1 MIHWVKTH
9 PKIDSQYILTLH
21 RISFRYS
28 EKNINKS
35 FEYYEKVSNLSDS
48 LNYTYG
54 KSLSQINL
62 GLLLFTS
69 ANYDA
74 SNSAYFRA
82 IEYAEAS
89 RAQRLKAVSLN
100 NIGENFRALND
111 FNKCRQYTRQAIE
124 INKQLQA
131 WRGVATNY
139 ELLQR
144 CDLKEGLYENA
155 KKNLMEGMPY
165 ALMSDDSYTLSLYY
179 IGFGKYSAVH
189 DQNDQ
194 ANYYFKRALAL
205 ANQQSDLRNKYQIYL
220 AKAEFLRGIPSGEKL
235 KLLDSAYN
243 LAKQTSYMEGIGYSA
258 ELLSSFY
265 DQKRNKDSAAQYFH
279 IYRSAYDSI
288 FSENNRRNVVIKEA
302 DWMIKRK
309 EIENKHLQELSQ
321 IQKRDIVFKNALLLA
336 SVFLLSLVTA
346 ISFFI
351 YKTFESKK
359 KRERS
364 ALNQKITETKMESLR
379 AQMNPHFIFNSLNS
393 IENFMMRNERR
404 TASEYLT
411 KFSELI
417 RIMLDSSRTDLVPF
431 LKSLEAIQ
439 LYVELERL
447 RFNNK
452 FTFQLTIDPVLSN
465 NDFRVPPLLIQ
476 AYVENAILHG
486 LSQSERDSLKLSIA
500 ATLQNDYIIYTIED
514 NGIGR
519 EQSAKYKQHNK
530 PFHKSLGSQLTQER
544 IDIFNLQHNA
554 ESRVVITDLYNN
566 NNEPCGTRV
575 QLKIKAL

>member
-89 RAQRLKAVSLN
+89 GAQRLKAVSLN

-321 IQKRDIVFKNALLLA
+321 IQKRDIVFKNALLWA

-566 NNEPCGTRV
+566 NEPCGTRV